1 MFRAHSSR
9 PFSRCTAAAAAAALA
24 LGACVGG
31 PIGHG
36 GDRLEQP
43 AKTTYSSSKS
53 PRAFADCVQAGWK
66 TMRLK
71 GSAIGSSVRAEG
83 AALRVE
89 LKLDDKP
96 DQVLLVDAEGAGSKA
111 RHWNLGRYFGD
122 KPVQVVA
129 IETCR

>member
-1 MFRAHSSR
+1 MAPGMLGLSA
-9 PFSRCTAAAAAAALA
+9 CLILA
-24 LGACVGG
+24 GCASG

-43 AKTTYSSSKS
+43 AKITYTSPKN
-53 PRAFADCVQAGWK
+53 PRAFADCVVAGWK

-71 GSAIGSSVRAEG
+71 GSAISSSVRAEG
-83 AALRVE
+83 ALLRTE

-96 DQVLLVDAEGAGSKA
+96 DQVLLVEAEGAGSKA

-129 IETCR
+129 IENCR